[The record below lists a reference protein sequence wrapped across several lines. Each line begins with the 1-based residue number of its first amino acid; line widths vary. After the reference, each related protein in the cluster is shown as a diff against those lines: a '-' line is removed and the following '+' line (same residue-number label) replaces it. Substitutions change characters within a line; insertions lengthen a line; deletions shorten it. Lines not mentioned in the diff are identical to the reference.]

1 MFLCKSA
8 IPCRVPLLRFINPFT
23 RSKQIRAHY
32 VFHISPNAALPL
44 FSKSHPEDF
53 VSGVRFPSPEWLKK
67 SPHVTRPRAW
77 EALRKQYLSV
87 WACRAN
93 VSLPLLR
100 APSFCLRA
108 VGWSSLSWSL
118 GHLFPSK
125 QPPLPQ
131 ICRAQRERSG
141 KAERSATQ
149 LPAPLG
155 PVMSHKCSN

>member
-53 VSGVRFPSPEWLKK
+53 ISGVRFPSPEWLKK

-118 GHLFPSK
+118 GHLLPSK
-125 QPPLPQ
+125 QPPPPPNMPRTERKKREG
-131 ICRAQRERSG
+131 RA
-141 KAERSATQ
+141 
-149 LPAPLG
+149 L
-155 PVMSHKCSN
+155 SNTTPRPTRACDES